1 MSKRLDLGEKNQTR
15 CANEEIGL
23 KSFFLGPQAE
33 NSEWVQYQVHH
44 IFKSWFGWRRK
55 FRPGD
60 GAAISKND
68 QENLEF
74 KSQQAYTEELL
85 TGLAKRFESEI
96 PKFSPR
102 YIGHMFS
109 EISLPALFG
118 HILTLLHNPNNISAE
133 SAPVGVEIENEALS
147 ELARMMGYEQAFG
160 HFTSGGT
167 VANYEMLFRARAK
180 VEQRGHSMESAVLLV
195 PAHKHYSWVKGSY
208 VFGIKNYWA
217 IPLDDDGHMDTAALA
232 DLIDKAN
239 AENRAIIGV
248 ISVLGTTEMGLLDP
262 IHKVQAVLDSK
273 QTLGQSIWHHI
284 DAAYGAF
291 FRTVIGDDLEVQSVL
306 SQSAVEA
313 LRAVAKADSMTLD
326 PHKLGYVPYASG
338 VFLCRV
344 REDYVRVAFGA
355 PYVNFS
361 EQSDKGLFT
370 LEGSRSATG
379 AAATWMTARAVGFD
393 QKGYGRIISR
403 TIRIRRELEMALGK
417 LDNVRL
423 APGAETNLLC
433 FTLAKSGETVAE
445 ANQRTMDF
453 YSKMNHADSPF
464 YVSKTKL
471 SLKPEAAYSK
481 YLRKWI
487 SSWSLSAANSHSGS
501 PLEASADDLVLIRLT
516 IMNPFINSRELQV
529 DLVQEFARSLSL
541 H

>member
-1 MSKRLDLGEKNQTR
+1 MSGKQTPEIPKALVG
-15 CANEEIGL
+15 CASEEIGL

-33 NSEWVQYQVHH
+33 NSDWVEYQVCH
-44 IFKSWFGWRRK
+44 IFKSWFNWRRS
-55 FRPGD
+55 FRPVD
-60 GAAISKND
+60 GAAISKAD
-68 QENLEF
+68 QAVPDF
-74 KSQQAYTEELL
+74 KKQQAYTEELL
-85 TGLAKRFESEI
+85 TGLAQRFEREI

-109 EISLPALFG
+109 ETSLPALFG

-133 SAPVGVEIENEALS
+133 SAPVGVEIENEALQ
-147 ELARMMGYEQAFG
+147 ELAKMMGYKAAYG

-180 VEQRGHSMESAVLLV
+180 VEQRGHSMDSAVLLV
-195 PAHKHYSWVKGSY
+195 PAHKHYSWVKGAY

-217 IPLDDDGHMDTAALA
+217 IPLDDDGHLDTAALSS
-232 DLIDKAN
+232 LIDKAN

-262 IHKVQAVLDSK
+262 IHKVQAVLDGK
-273 QTLGQSIWHHI
+273 QTLGHTIWHHI

-291 FRTVIGDDLEVQSVL
+291 FRTVIGDHDGVQSVL

-313 LRAVAKADSMTLD
+313 LKAVPLADSITLD

-338 VFLCRV
+338 VFLCRT
-344 REDYVRVAFGA
+344 REDYTRVAFGA

-361 EQSDKGLFT
+361 EQTDKGLFT

-393 QKGYGRIISR
+393 QNGYGRIIAR
-403 TIRIRRELEMALGK
+403 TIRIRRELEAALAELEG
-417 LDNVRL
+417 VRV
-423 APGAETNLLC
+423 APRAETNLLC
-433 FTLAKSGETVAE
+433 FALAYKGDSIEVSNDR
-445 ANQRTMDF
+445 ANRF
-453 YSKMNHADSPF
+453 YQKMNQSDSPF

-471 SLKPEAAYSK
+471 GLSDDAPYAK
-481 YLRKWI
+481 YVRKWLA
-487 SSWSLSAANSHSGS
+487 SLGLGVS
-501 PLEASADDLVLIRLT
+501 PEDKSKELVLIRLT
-516 IMNPFINSRELQV
+516 LMNPFLDSQELNSRLMS
-529 DLVQEFARSLSL
+529 EFVNHVGREK
-541 H
+541 